1 MNIKLN
7 SSVVNRLSRLTGY
20 LFLVLIPLV
29 TLIPVTP
36 VPLWL
41 TEDLVLRWIALF
53 TFLFC
58 SLRLW
63 KKFLTTSL
71 WELGMADVILIFLS
85 FWVLLS
91 TNNSDQSFDSFYAL
105 KNLWVMVLFW
115 FSLKALWES
124 CPDLFPK
131 FLKLFW
137 ATSVVAG
144 AWVFISTAGRWVAP
158 TLFENIVP
166 KEGFFANQNIAAGYL
181 GMALIVALLRMLRQE
196 KVNFFWFLI
205 VLLGWG
211 VTQSRGAFL
220 AMVVVVVVYA
230 VLNTREIEQTL
241 GRWKSNQWWKFA
253 IIVFLAACASVPMV
267 NRIFHALDMDPRAYF
282 RIDVWLSAIHMVMA
296 QPLWGFGPGT
306 FGDVYPIYRSG
317 SLWNTVT
324 GFAHNEYLQVA
335 AECGL
340 PALLLTLLLL
350 WFLLSNF
357 KKSFFGKSAFKTIS
371 LQAQTAEFAFYLVL
385 FEAVHNFVDFTLHD
399 WSHRLVLLGFLT
411 FALKKDAVQED
422 IKVSLKFSSRAQV
435 IGGSALLL
443 MVLWVLGIGAYKDY
457 LSQINYFKSALSLQ
471 IGALD
476 QGEIY
481 ADKSIGFRPNNMY
494 PWNSLGAIEDA
505 RAGLTQAPAERE
517 KHFALAKKDFD
528 QAASLSPYSLEIQ
541 ENEILDLAKR
551 GRLEDAMDLEK
562 KLIEKAPE
570 DPSHY
575 LGLSMILL
583 KLHRP
588 QEALLPVQQ
597 ALDIDD
603 YFVPACLLK
612 AQILEALGK
621 KEEALKTYTQ
631 AQSILDELHLKDSS
645 GQLNPHIQ
653 QLQSEL

>member
-1 MNIKLN
+1 MNIKSN

>member
-1 MNIKLN
+1 MNIKSN

-612 AQILEALGK
+612 AQVLEALGK

>member
-612 AQILEALGK
+612 AQVLEALGK

>member
-1 MNIKLN
+1 
-7 SSVVNRLSRLTGY
+7 
-20 LFLVLIPLV
+20 
-29 TLIPVTP
+29 
-36 VPLWL
+36 
-41 TEDLVLRWIALF
+41 
-53 TFLFC
+53 
-58 SLRLW
+58 
-63 KKFLTTSL
+63 
-71 WELGMADVILIFLS
+71 
-85 FWVLLS
+85 
-91 TNNSDQSFDSFYAL
+91 
-105 KNLWVMVLFW
+105 MVLFW

-181 GMALIVALLRMLRQE
+181 GMALIVALLRRLRQE
-196 KVNFFWFLI
+196 KVNFFGFLI

-230 VLNTREIEQTL
+230 VLNTKEIEQTL
-241 GRWKSNQWWKFA
+241 GRWKSNQWWKFM
-253 IIVFLAACASVPMV
+253 IIVFLLACASVPMV

-371 LQAQTAEFAFYLVL
+371 LQAQTAEFAFYIVL

>member
-1 MNIKLN
+1 
-7 SSVVNRLSRLTGY
+7 
-20 LFLVLIPLV
+20 
-29 TLIPVTP
+29 
-36 VPLWL
+36 
-41 TEDLVLRWIALF
+41 
-53 TFLFC
+53 
-58 SLRLW
+58 
-63 KKFLTTSL
+63 
-71 WELGMADVILIFLS
+71 
-85 FWVLLS
+85 
-91 TNNSDQSFDSFYAL
+91 
-105 KNLWVMVLFW
+105 
-115 FSLKALWES
+115 
-124 CPDLFPK
+124 
-131 FLKLFW
+131 
-137 ATSVVAG
+137 
-144 AWVFISTAGRWVAP
+144 
-158 TLFENIVP
+158 
-166 KEGFFANQNIAAGYL
+166 
-181 GMALIVALLRMLRQE
+181 
-196 KVNFFWFLI
+196 
-205 VLLGWG
+205 
-211 VTQSRGAFL
+211 
-220 AMVVVVVVYA
+220 
-230 VLNTREIEQTL
+230 
-241 GRWKSNQWWKFA
+241 
-253 IIVFLAACASVPMV
+253 
-267 NRIFHALDMDPRAYF
+267 
-282 RIDVWLSAIHMVMA
+282 
-296 QPLWGFGPGT
+296 
-306 FGDVYPIYRSG
+306 
-317 SLWNTVT
+317 
-324 GFAHNEYLQVA
+324 
-335 AECGL
+335 
-340 PALLLTLLLL
+340 L

-371 LQAQTAEFAFYLVL
+371 LQAQTAEFAFYIVL

>member
-1 MNIKLN
+1 MNIKSN

-371 LQAQTAEFAFYLVL
+371 LQAQTAEFAFYIVL

-612 AQILEALGK
+612 AQVLEALGK

>member
-371 LQAQTAEFAFYLVL
+371 LQAQTAEFAFYIVL

>member
-1 MNIKLN
+1 MNIKSN

-371 LQAQTAEFAFYLVL
+371 LQAQTAEFAFYIVL

>member
-1 MNIKLN
+1 MNTKSN
-7 SSVVNRLSRLTGY
+7 SAVLNRLGRLTGY
-20 LFLVLIPLV
+20 LFLVLVPLI

-41 TEDLVLRWIALF
+41 TEDLVLRWTSLLI
-53 TFLFC
+53 FLFC
-58 SLRLW
+58 SFRFW
-63 KKFLTTSL
+63 KKFLTSSV
-71 WELGMADVILIFLS
+71 WELGMADVILIFLF

-105 KNLWVMVLFW
+105 KNLWVMTLFW
-115 FSLKALWES
+115 FSLKELWEL
-124 CPDLFPK
+124 CPDLFSK
-131 FLKLFW
+131 FYKVFW
-137 ATSVVAG
+137 GTSIAAG
-144 AWVFISTAGRWVAP
+144 AWVFISTAGRWVVP
-158 TLFENIVP
+158 NLFQNIVP

-181 GMALIVALLRMLRQE
+181 GMALIAASLRMLREE
-196 KVNFFWFLI
+196 KVNLFGFLI
-205 VLLGWG
+205 VLAGWG

-220 AMVVVVVVYA
+220 AMVAVVVVYG

-241 GRWKSNQWWKFA
+241 GRWKSNQWWKFMV
-253 IIVFLAACASVPMV
+253 IVFLAACASVPMV

-306 FGDVYPIYRSG
+306 FGDVYPIYRAG

-340 PALLLTLLLL
+340 PALLFTLLLL

-357 KKSFFGKSAFKTIS
+357 KKSFSGKPAFKTMS
-371 LQAQTAEFAFYLVL
+371 PQAQAAEVSFYIVL
-385 FEAVHNFVDFTLHD
+385 FEASHNFVDFTLHD
-399 WSHRLVLLGFLT
+399 WAHRLVLLGFLT
-411 FALKKDAVQED
+411 YALKKDAARED
-422 IKVSLKFSSRAQV
+422 VKVTLKLSSRAQM
-435 IGGSALLL
+435 ISGSALLL

-457 LSQINYFKSALSLQ
+457 LSQINYFRSALCLQ
-471 IGALD
+471 AGDLD

-481 ADKSIGFRPNNMY
+481 ANKSIGFRHNNMF

-505 RAGLTQAPAERE
+505 RASLAQAPVEKE
-517 KHFALAKKDFD
+517 KHFAQAKKDFD
-528 QAASLSPYSLEIQ
+528 QAAKLSPYSMEIQ

-562 KLIEKAPE
+562 QLIEKAPE

-621 KEEALKTYTQ
+621 KAEALKTYTQ
-631 AQSILDELHLKDSS
+631 AQSILNELHLKDPS

>member
-371 LQAQTAEFAFYLVL
+371 LQAQTAEFAFYIVL

-612 AQILEALGK
+612 AQVLEALGK

>member
-1 MNIKLN
+1 MNLN
-7 SSVVNRLSRLTGY
+7 SKASVLNRLSRLTGY
-20 LFLVLIPLV
+20 LFLALIPLV

-41 TEDLVLRWIALF
+41 TEDLVLRWVSLL

-58 SLRLW
+58 SVRLW
-63 KKFLTTSL
+63 KKFLTASI
-71 WELGMADVILIFLS
+71 WDMGMADVILIVLS
-85 FWVLLS
+85 VWVLLS
-91 TNNSDQSFDSFYAL
+91 ANNSQQSFDSFYAL
-105 KNLWVMVLFW
+105 KNLWAMTLFW
-115 FSLKALWES
+115 FSLKALWELY
-124 CPDLFPK
+124 PDLFSK
-131 FLKLFW
+131 FSKIFW
-137 ATSVVAG
+137 ATSVIAG
-144 AWVFISTAGRWVAP
+144 TWVFISTAGRWVTP
-158 TLFENIVP
+158 KLFESIVP

-196 KVNFFWFLI
+196 KVNLFGFLI
-205 VLLGWG
+205 VLAGWG

-220 AMVVVVVVYA
+220 AMMVVVVVYG
-230 VLNTREIEQTL
+230 VLNTNEIEQTL
-241 GRWKSNQWWKFA
+241 GRWKLNQWLKFMA
-253 IIVFLAACASVPMV
+253 IVFLAACASVPMV

-282 RIDVWLSAIHMVMA
+282 RIDVWGSAFHMAMA

-306 FGDVYPIYRSG
+306 FGDVYPIYRAG

-324 GFAHNEYLQVA
+324 SFAHNEYLQVA

-350 WFLLSNF
+350 WVLLSNF
-357 KKSFFGKSAFKTIS
+357 KKSFSEKSAFKTIS
-371 LQAQTAEFAFYLVL
+371 LQAQAAEFAFYMVL

-399 WSHRLVLLGFLT
+399 WAHRLVLLGFMT
-411 FALKKDAVQED
+411 YALKKADAQED
-422 IKVSLKFSSRAQV
+422 MRVSLKFSSRAQI
-435 IGGSALLL
+435 IGGSALFV

-457 LSQINYFKSALSLQ
+457 SSQIYNFKSALCLQ
-471 IGALD
+471 TGDLD
-476 QGEIY
+476 KGEVY
-481 ADKSIGFRPNNMY
+481 ANKSIVFRPNNMY

-505 RAGLTQAPAERE
+505 RASLSQAPAERE
-517 KHFALAKKDFD
+517 KHFAQAKKDFD
-528 QAASLSPYSLEIQ
+528 QAVSLSPYSLDIQ
-541 ENEILDLAKR
+541 ENEVLDLVKR
-551 GRLEDAMDLEK
+551 GRLDDAMDLEK
-562 KLIEKAPE
+562 HLIEKAPE

-575 LGLSMILL
+575 LGLSMILV

-621 KEEALKTYTQ
+621 KKEALKAYTQ
-631 AQSILDELHLKDSS
+631 AQSVLNELHLKDPS
-645 GQLNPHIQ
+645 GQLDPHIQ

>member
-1 MNIKLN
+1 MNTKSN
-7 SSVVNRLSRLTGY
+7 SAVLNRLGRLTGY
-20 LFLVLIPLV
+20 LFLALIPLI

-41 TEDLVLRWIALF
+41 TEDLVLRWVSLL

-58 SLRLW
+58 SFRLW
-63 KKFLTTSL
+63 KKFLAASV

-105 KNLWVMVLFW
+105 KNLWVMTLFW
-115 FSLKALWES
+115 FSLKALWVL
-124 CPDLFPK
+124 CPDLFSK
-131 FLKLFW
+131 FYKVFW
-137 ATSVVAG
+137 GTSIAAG

-158 TLFENIVP
+158 NLFQNIIP

-181 GMALIVALLRMLRQE
+181 GMALIAALLRMLRQE
-196 KVNFFWFLI
+196 KVNLFGFLV
-205 VLLGWG
+205 VLAGWG

-220 AMVVVVVVYA
+220 AMVTVVVAYGVF
-230 VLNTREIEQTL
+230 NTKEIEQTL
-241 GRWKSNQWWKFA
+241 GRWKSNQWWKFMA
-253 IIVFLAACASVPMV
+253 IVFLAACASVPMV

-282 RIDVWLSAIHMVMA
+282 RINVWLSAIHMVMA

-306 FGDVYPIYRSG
+306 FGDVYPIYRAG

-340 PALLLTLLLL
+340 PVLLFTLLLL

-357 KKSFFGKSAFKTIS
+357 KKSFSGKLAFKTIS
-371 LQAQTAEFAFYLVL
+371 PQAQAAEVSFYLVL
-385 FEAVHNFVDFTLHD
+385 FEATHNIVDFTLHD
-399 WSHRLVLLGFLT
+399 WAHRLVLLGFLT
-411 FALKKDAVQED
+411 YALKKDAAHED
-422 IKVSLKFSSRAQV
+422 IKVALKLSSRAQM

-457 LSQINYFKSALSLQ
+457 LSQINYFRSALCLQ
-471 IGALD
+471 AGDLD
-476 QGEIY
+476 QGEIF
-481 ADKSIGFRPNNMY
+481 ADKSIGFRNNNMF

-505 RAGLTQAPAERE
+505 RASLAQAPAEKE
-517 KHFALAKKDFD
+517 KHFAQAKKDFD
-528 QAASLSPYSLEIQ
+528 QAAKLSPYSMEIQ

-562 KLIEKAPE
+562 QLIEKAPE

-621 KEEALKTYTQ
+621 KEQALKTYTQ
-631 AQSILDELHLKDSS
+631 AQSILNELHLKDPS